1 MRVRFPE
8 TIQSVILTLG
18 TLALILGTMTPA
30 DAQELKALQTQKDPL
45 VLKAQGSFYV
55 GGEAVKQTRGE
66 LGNFG
71 PAGQISVNQMYVRY
85 MIPQDG
91 GSKLPVVMMHGSTL
105 TGKCWETT
113 PDGRMGWDEYFV
125 RKGHAAYIP
134 DQVARGRSGFNQ
146 AVFNNV
152 REGGA
157 QPNTLPRMWRFSDEN
172 NWTNFRFGPKDGESY
187 KDGQFPAEALAEL
200 SKQAVPDVSAILP
213 RSNPNI
219 KAMSDLA
226 TRLKG
231 AVLMGHSQSGSWP
244 LDAALIDSV
253 NVKGAI
259 VIEPGGI
266 RPNYTDK
273 EIATLAKLPIL
284 VVFGDHLDD
293 SPVEVT
299 GHFWKRSFDG
309 CNAFIKRV
317 NAAGGKAEMLH
328 LPDRGIRGNSHMLM
342 QDKNNTEVADLILKW
357 IDGKVGK

>member
-1 MRVRFPE
+1 M
-8 TIQSVILTLG
+8 
-18 TLALILGTMTPA
+18 
-30 DAQELKALQTQKDPL
+30 
-45 VLKAQGSFYV
+45 
-55 GGEAVKQTRGE
+55 
-66 LGNFG
+66 
-71 PAGQISVNQMYVRY
+71 
-85 MIPQDG
+85 
-91 GSKLPVVMMHGSTL
+91 
-105 TGKCWETT
+105 
-113 PDGRMGWDEYFV
+113 
-125 RKGHAAYIP
+125 
-134 DQVARGRSGFNQ
+134 
-146 AVFNNV
+146 
-152 REGGA
+152 
-157 QPNTLPRMWRFSDEN
+157 
-172 NWTNFRFGPKDGESY
+172 
-187 KDGQFPAEALAEL
+187 
-200 SKQAVPDVSAILP
+200 SAILP

-219 KAMSDLA
+219 KALSDLA
-226 TRLKG
+226 TQLKG

-244 LDAALIDSV
+244 LDAALIDSA

-328 LPDRGIRGNSHMLM
+328 LPDQRIRGNSHMLM
-342 QDKNNTEVADLILKW
+342 VDKNNTEIADLILKW

>member
-1 MRVRFPE
+1 MRSPFLKTR
-8 TIQSVILTLG
+8 QSVIPSLG
-18 TLALILGTMTPA
+18 ILASILGTTPPA
-30 DAQELKALQTQKDPL
+30 NAQELKTIQTQKDPM

-55 GGEAVKQTRGE
+55 GGEVVKQTRGE

-85 MIPQDG
+85 MIPQESG
-91 GSKLPVVMMHGSTL
+91 GKLPVVMMHGSTL

-113 PDGRMGWDEYFV
+113 PDGRLGWDEYFV

-134 DQVARGRSGFNQ
+134 DQIARGRSGFNQ
-146 AVFNNV
+146 ATYNNV
-152 REGGA
+152 SAGEA
-157 QPNTLPRMWRFSDEN
+157 KPNTLPRTWRFSDEN
-172 NWTNFRFGPKDGESY
+172 NWTNFRFGPKGGETF
-187 KDGQFPAEALAEL
+187 KDTQFPLDALPEL
-200 SKQAVPDVSAILP
+200 SKQSVSDMSGILS
-213 RSNPNI
+213 RGNPNI

-226 TRLKG
+226 AQLKG

-244 LDAALIDSV
+244 LDAALIDSA

-293 SPVEVT
+293 SPVEIT
-299 GHFWKRSFDG
+299 GHFWKRSYDG
-309 CNAFIKRV
+309 CKAFIKRV
-317 NAAGGKAEMLH
+317 NEAGGKAEMLY
-328 LPDRGIRGNSHMLM
+328 LPDQNMKGNSHMLM
-342 QDKNNTEVADLILKW
+342 QDKNNVEIADLILKW